1 MISEPIL
8 VMAFNRPDHLKVL
21 LTRLSQL
28 KPTKLYVA
36 IDGARESRPQEALK
50 VQACKNLVSAIDWPC
65 EIHTNYQESNLGC
78 GLGVST
84 AISWFLDCEER
95 GIILEDDIIPD
106 PSFFSYCTEMLDR
119 YEDDERVLAVSGCNF
134 VPPEFQS
141 DPSLPYRFSA
151 VPHIWGW
158 ATWRRSWVGYDLDI
172 SNWRQRVSLKKL
184 WSKVN
189 HSVPGLVF
197 WFSTFEI
204 LGRHE
209 VDTWDGQLV
218 LASMER
224 NQMTVTSNVNL
235 IKNIGFDEEATHTVV
250 DRSELQPI
258 SSIKLP
264 IADVPVVLDKKA
276 DNWTRTHHFQATWR
290 GMLWQ
295 AYRFLKRRKGV
306 SK

>member
-1 MISEPIL
+1 
-8 VMAFNRPDHLKVL
+8 MAFNRPDHLKVL
-21 LTRLSQL
+21 LDRLREL
-28 KPTKLYVA
+28 EPLKLYVA
-36 IDGARESRPQEALK
+36 IDGARASRPEETAK
-50 VQACKNLVSAIDWPC
+50 VQACKDLIDNIDWSC
-65 EIHTNYQESNLGC
+65 EIHRNYQESNLGC

-84 AISWFLDCEER
+84 AISWFLSCEER

-106 PSFFSYCTEMLDR
+106 PSFFPYCTEMLNR
-119 YEDDERVLAVSGCNF
+119 YENDERVLAVSGCNF
-134 VPPEFQS
+134 VPPQYQTN
-141 DPSLPYRFSA
+141 PLLPYRFSA

-158 ATWRRSWVGYDLDI
+158 ATWRRSWNDYTLDI
-172 SNWRQRVSLKKL
+172 SDWRQRLPLKNL
-184 WSKVN
+184 WNKVN
-189 HSVPGLVF
+189 HSIPALVF
-197 WFSTFEI
+197 WVSTFEI

-224 NQMTVTSNVNL
+224 NQLTVTSNVNL
-235 IKNIGFDEEATHTVV
+235 IENIGFDAEATHTVV
-250 DRSELQPI
+250 DRSELQPV

-264 IADVPVVLDKKA
+264 LVDVPVVLDKKA

-306 SK
+306 SQ